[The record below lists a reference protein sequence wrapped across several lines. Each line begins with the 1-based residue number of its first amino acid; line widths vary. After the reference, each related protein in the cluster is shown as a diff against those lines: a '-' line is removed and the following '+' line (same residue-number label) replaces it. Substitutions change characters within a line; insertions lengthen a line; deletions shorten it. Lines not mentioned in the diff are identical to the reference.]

1 MGKQSR
7 KNRRKPPVHQAT
19 GAGSSTMQF
28 SNSGYGDWGA
38 SRMRRSF
45 KGYRATSRS
54 SRSDIDP
61 HNQTLRERARSL
73 YMSAPLATSA
83 IKCLRTSVVGPGL
96 HLHAKVD
103 QKTLGWTNEA
113 VEALNREIEAEFEL
127 WAADK
132 RSVDVCGLN
141 DFYSLQ
147 QLALLSWKLSGDA
160 FILIEQGNT
169 DRLHPYG
176 LRLRL
181 IEADRVSTPG
191 TNVTF
196 FSTEGKNRDT
206 GNTIYDGVE
215 IDQRGTILAYHIRNT
230 YPGEL
235 ETRKTEWLRVEA
247 VGKLTGL
254 PNILHLMESERAD
267 QYRGVTCLAPVLESV
282 LQIGRY
288 LSSEEAAALIESF
301 FTAYVTMKNTD
312 GQPSTARPTRYGD
325 DGESDSEDER
335 DPADYEMGAGEVRF
349 LEPGEDITTV
359 TPQRPNTQFDAF
371 ITSVATQVG
380 AAIEVPVDVL
390 LKRYNSSY
398 SASRAALVDYWN
410 GVRMN
415 REWFTSDFNDPVYE
429 LWFSEAVARGRIHA
443 PGFFSDPRLRAAY
456 LTHEWNGPTMPH
468 LDPVKEVDAMARAC
482 KEGFMTRTQATTRLN
497 GGDFMQNMSDLLK
510 ESEALAPIMMLLAEA
525 IQIKQESDKKQPE
538 NKEDNQ

>member
-1 MGKQSR
+1 MGKQGK
-7 KNRRKPPVHQAT
+7 KNRRKPLVRPAT
-19 GAGSSTMQF
+19 VVGSSTAQF

-38 SRMRRSF
+38 SRVRRSF
-45 KGYRATSRS
+45 KGYRATSLS
-54 SRSDIDP
+54 PRSDIDAN
-61 HNQTLRERARSL
+61 NQTLRERARTL

-103 QKTLGWTNEA
+103 QKTLGITDEEA
-113 VEALNREIEAEFEL
+113 ASLNNEIEAEFEL

-141 DFYSLQ
+141 DFYALQ

-160 FILIEQGNT
+160 FVLIEQGNT
-169 DRLHPYG
+169 DRLHPYS

-181 IEADRVSTPG
+181 IEADRISTPG

-196 FSTEGKNRDT
+196 FTTEGKNNHN

-215 IDQRGTILAYHIRNT
+215 INERGTIIAYHVRNT
-230 YPGEL
+230 YPREI
-235 ETRKTEWLRVEA
+235 ETKKTNWVRIEA

-301 FTAYVTMKNTD
+301 FTAYITMKSPD
-312 GQPSTARPTRYGD
+312 GQPSTARPTHYGD
-325 DGESDSEDER
+325 DGEPDSDYER
-335 DPADYEMGAGEVRF
+335 DPADYEMGAGEVRI

-429 LWFSEAVARGRIHA
+429 IWLSEAVARGRIQA
-443 PGFFSDPRLRAAY
+443 PGFFSDPRIRAAY
-456 LTHEWNGPTMPH
+456 LRHEWNGPTMPH

-497 GGDFMQNMSDLLK
+497 GGDFMQNMADLVK
-510 ESEALAPIMMLLAEA
+510 EAEALAPIMMLLAEA
-525 IQIKQESDKKQPE
+525 IQIKQESEKKQPE
-538 NKEDNQ
+538 KNEDNQ